1 MELIITSTGQ
11 GQCIYSEDLPLQ
23 ELGALTIRRASH
35 VEPTA
40 DGQWQADLA
49 PVNGPILGPFGLRS
63 EALKAE
69 VEWLR
74 QNHIPK
80 LILDTTQSRSAAFT

>member
-1 MELIITSTGQ
+1 MELIITSTGL
-11 GQCIYSEDLPLQ
+11 GQCIYSEDLPLL
-23 ELGALTIRRASH
+23 ELGSLTIRRASH

-40 DGQWQADLA
+40 DGQWQADLS
-49 PVNGPILGPFGLRS
+49 PVSGPVLGPFGLRS

-74 QNHIPK
+74 K
-80 LILDTTQSRSAAFT
+80 WSEVSG